1 MATRAQLA
9 HLLRRATFGPRA
21 EDVDAAERAGFDAT
35 LDTLLTPPAQDA
47 GAART
52 PPPAVPESTD
62 KATRRDQVRVATL
75 WWLDRMVQADHQLP
89 EKLTFFWHGHWAT
102 SVEKVK
108 IASLMVDQW
117 QTLRTNATGDFGVML
132 KAMLRDPALIV
143 WLDGQKNTSKA
154 PNENLARELMELFTL
169 GIGNYGE
176 ADVREGARALTGWQI
191 QDANAQNPDT
201 KAQNPDTKAQNPDAK
216 AQNPGTK
223 AVLNPKRHDDKEK
236 TILGQVGPF
245 DADGLADILLAQPAN
260 AVFLASRMWYRYA
273 SGEPIP
279 TGTRD
284 RLAAAY
290 RPARDLKALMR
301 ALLTDPEFAKTTG
314 HLVKQPVEWA
324 IGAMR
329 QLGVRPGDL
338 PDQQRKQLPA
348 ALDALGQVP
357 FQPPSVGGWPA
368 GTAWLTTSSVPVK
381 LQIAQLLAAR
391 AAPDTIARLTAVPQA
406 QRPDALARLLVVDG
420 FTDRTQAVLR
430 SAPEPRQ
437 LIALG
442 LASPEYAVM

>member
-9 HLLRRATFGPRA
+9 HLLRRATFGPRT
-21 EDVDAAERAGFDAT
+21 EEVDAAERAGFDAT
-35 LDTLLTPPAQDA
+35 LDTLLTPPAPDA

-62 KATRRDQVRVATL
+62 KAARRDQVRVATL

-108 IASLMVDQW
+108 FAGLLVNQW

-176 ADVREGARALTGWQI
+176 TDVREGARALTGWQI
-191 QDANAQNPDT
+191 QDT
-201 KAQNPDTKAQNPDAK
+201 R
-216 AQNPGTK
+216 
-223 AVLNPKRHDDKEK
+223 AVLNPKRHDVKEK
-236 TILGQVGPF
+236 TILGRTGPF
-245 DADGLADILLAQPAN
+245 DADGFADILLAQPAN
-260 AVFLASRMWYRYA
+260 AGFLASRMWYRYA

-290 RPARDLKALMR
+290 RPARDLKALVR
-301 ALLTDPEFAKTTG
+301 ALFTDPEFAKTTG
-314 HLVKQPVEWA
+314 KLVKQPVEWA
-324 IGAMR
+324 VGAIR
-329 QLGVRPGDL
+329 QLGVRPGEL
-338 PDQQRKQLPA
+338 PDQQRRQLLT

-381 LQIAQLLAAR
+381 LR
-391 AAPDTIARLTAVPQA
+391 AAQQVAAHAAPVTIATLTAVPQA

-420 FTDRTQAVLR
+420 FTERTRAVLR
-430 SAPEPRQ
+430 ATTEPRQ

>member
-21 EDVDAAERAGFDAT
+21 EEVDAAERAGFDAT
-35 LDTLLTPPAQDA
+35 LNTLLTPPTPDA

-52 PPPAVPESTD
+52 PPPPAATPESGD

-108 IASLMVDQW
+108 VASLMVNQW
-117 QTLRTNATGDFGVML
+117 QILRTGATGDFGVLL

-176 ADVREGARALTGWQI
+176 TDVREGARALTGWQI
-191 QDANAQNPDT
+191 HDT
-201 KAQNPDTKAQNPDAK
+201 GQDAK
-216 AQNPGTK
+216 AL
-223 AVLNPKRHDDKEK
+223 LNPKRHDAKEK
-236 TILGQVGPF
+236 TVLGQTGPF
-245 DADGLADILLAQPAN
+245 DADGFADILLAQPAN
-260 AVFLASRMWYRYA
+260 AVFLASRLWYRYA

-290 RPARDLKALMR
+290 RPARDLKALIR
-301 ALLTDPEFAKTTG
+301 ALFTDPEFNRTTG
-314 HLVKQPVEWA
+314 QLVKQPVEWA
-324 IGAMR
+324 VGAMR
-329 QLGVRPGDL
+329 QLGVRPGEL
-338 PDQQRKQLPA
+338 PDQQRRQLLA

-368 GTAWLTTSSVPVK
+368 GTAWLTTASVPVR
-381 LQIAQLLAAR
+381 LRAAQLIAAR
-391 AAPDTIARLTAVPQA
+391 ATPDTIAKLTAVPQA
-406 QRPDALARLLVVDG
+406 QRTGALARLLVVDE
-420 FTDRTQAVLR
+420 FTERTRAVL
-430 SAPEPRQ
+430 EKTTDPRQ
-437 LIALG
+437 LIILG

>member
-1 MATRAQLA
+1 MAMATRAQLA

-21 EDVDAAERAGFDAT
+21 EEVDAAERAGFDAT
-35 LDTLLTPPAQDA
+35 LNTLLTPPTQDA

-52 PPPAVPESTD
+52 PPPPAVPESTD
-62 KATRRDQVRVATL
+62 KNTRQQQRRDQVRVATL

-108 IASLMVDQW
+108 VASLMVDQW
-117 QTLRTNATGDFGVML
+117 QTLRTNATGDFGVLL

-176 ADVREGARALTGWQI
+176 TDVREGARALTGSQVQGI
-191 QDANAQNPDT
+191 
-201 KAQNPDTKAQNPDAK
+201 
-216 AQNPGTK
+216 K
-223 AVLNPKRHDDKEK
+223 AVLNPKRHDAGEK
-236 TILGQVGPF
+236 TILGQTGPF
-245 DADGLADILLAQPAN
+245 DADGFADILLAQPAN
-260 AVFLASRMWYRYA
+260 AAFLASRMWYRYA

-290 RPARDLKALMR
+290 RPARDLKALVR
-301 ALLTDPEFAKTTG
+301 ALFTDPEFDKTTG

-324 IGAMR
+324 VGAMR
-329 QLGVRPGDL
+329 QLGVRPGEL
-338 PDQQRKQLPA
+338 PDQQRRQLLT

-381 LQIAQLLAAR
+381 LRTAQLLAAR
-391 AAPDTIARLTAVPQA
+391 AAPDTIAKLTAVPA
-406 QRPDALARLLVVDG
+406 DQRPDALARLLVVDG
-420 FTDRTQAVLR
+420 FTDRTRAVLS

-437 LIALG
+437 LITLG
-442 LASPEYAVM
+442 LAAPEYAVM